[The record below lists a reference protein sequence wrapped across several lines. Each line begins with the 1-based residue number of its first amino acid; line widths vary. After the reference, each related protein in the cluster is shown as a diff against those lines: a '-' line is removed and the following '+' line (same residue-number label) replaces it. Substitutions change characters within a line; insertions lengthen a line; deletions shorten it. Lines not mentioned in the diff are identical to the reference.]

1 MDDDIHKKIVVD
13 ENNKPVEVIIS
24 YDEWERIARIIG
36 KAHEPTTSETL
47 NKYSGIL
54 ELKEDPLEYQKRIR
68 NEWQ

>member
-24 YDEWERIARIIG
+24 YDEMERIARIIG

-47 NKYSGIL
+47 NSTSGIL
-54 ELKEDPLEYQKRIR
+54 EL
-68 NEWQ
+68 